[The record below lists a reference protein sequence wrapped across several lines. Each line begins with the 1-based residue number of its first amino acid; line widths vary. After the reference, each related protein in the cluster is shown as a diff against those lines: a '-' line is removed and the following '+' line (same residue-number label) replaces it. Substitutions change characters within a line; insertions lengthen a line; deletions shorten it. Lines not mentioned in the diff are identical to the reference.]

1 MQADAGFLN
10 HVQAFRIEAGPLRN
24 TGLEWPHN
32 LDDSS
37 LCTSA
42 PQQRT
47 ENKQH
52 PPVDFVG
59 VTGSA
64 SSLLLEPTTSQA
76 RIPSTQSVTYS
87 PLYVL
92 EASSSTSFLRQHPPL
107 HRSCIWIPR
116 PFETASRSIPS
127 VSSSHGIMTPPSSS
141 LSFVCMF
148 LLLLS
153 FCRCSRTWST
163 WGSLRNCDTVS
174 RLRGVSESKSW
185 RKLQLGAWQGV
196 WGWWEAGCRG

>member
-1 MQADAGFLN
+1 M
-10 HVQAFRIEAGPLRN
+10 
-24 TGLEWPHN
+24 
-32 LDDSS
+32 
-37 LCTSA
+37 
-42 PQQRT
+42 
-47 ENKQH
+47 
-52 PPVDFVG
+52 DFVG

-92 EASSSTSFLRQHPPL
+92 EASSSTSFLRQHPPP
-107 HRSCIWIPR
+107 HRSCICIPR

-163 WGSLRNCDTVS
+163 CGSLRNCDTVS
-174 RLRGVSESKSW
+174 RLRGVSESKNW

-196 WGWWEAGCRG
+196 WGW